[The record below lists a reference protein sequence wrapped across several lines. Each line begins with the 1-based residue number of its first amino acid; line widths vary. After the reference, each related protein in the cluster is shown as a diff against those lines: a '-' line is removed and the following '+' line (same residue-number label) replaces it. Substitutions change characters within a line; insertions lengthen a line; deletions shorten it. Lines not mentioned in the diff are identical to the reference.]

1 MLRRALSGLVMCT
14 VFGALAAHAGQFLE
28 APQYPVGS
36 NPQAA
41 AFGDF
46 RNDGKRDVVVANSGN
61 SGGNSISVLLGNGDG
76 TFQPQT
82 VYATDAAPGGIAVGD
97 FNGDGYSDI
106 AVTNSGSNTVSIFL
120 NKGDGTGTFL
130 PKIDTSTGNQP
141 QGVAV
146 GHFNGDDNLDLAVT
160 NAADGTVGVFLGK
173 GNGTFSAQ
181 VTYTTG
187 FNPWSIAVGCVHAKF
202 SGCTVMDLVVA
213 NKNNNNVISVLLG
226 NGDGTFKTQLQSVT
240 GSIPVSVGLADFN
253 GDGYLDVAVADQAG
267 NAVSVMLGTG
277 TGSFPTHVEYPTA
290 AFPTG
295 VAVGDFNNDGNLDLA
310 VSAGNGNTVSVL
322 WGKGDGTFEGQ
333 VNAGTGDIPYSVVAA
348 DFNNDNTTDL
358 LAANS
363 GGNSVSVILSNG
375 NGTFQTRTDF
385 AAGTT
390 PRAVATGNFNSD
402 GFPDLVVTNSNCANF
417 PSCGPSTISILLGNG
432 DGTFQAPTSYSTG
445 TDTYPYF
452 VVVGDFNGDGIA
464 DIAVANY
471 ATNTISVFLGNGSTG
486 VGDGTFQAHIDTSTG
501 GEEPTSIATGDFNGD
516 GKLDVAVTNFHTN
529 NVSVLLGNGDGTF
542 TPAPGSPYAAG
553 NGPISVA
560 TGTFSGGQIDLAVV
574 NETDNTAGVLI
585 GNGDG
590 TFKPQTPQ
598 TTYSTGSGGNPL
610 SVVTGRFSNG
620 GSLDLAVAD
629 FLTQEVSVLLGNGDG
644 TFQAVK
650 YYATGNANPSSIVF
664 ADFNGDGNLDL
675 ALTSTPL
682 GSAPGN
688 LVSLL
693 LGNGDGTF
701 QAATPSTLF
710 GTGSEAYSAVV
721 GDFNGDGAE
730 DLAVANGVSNT
741 VSVLLNTQGT
751 AMSLVSSSG
760 INSSFGQLVKLT
772 ATVAASVSNGMGAP
786 TGTVTV
792 MNGST
797 MIGVPGTL
805 VNGQYSV
812 STSTLPVGTDL
823 LSAVYTSTNG
833 YQKHTVTLT
842 QTVQKAASSTALTS
856 SAASSSLNQSVT
868 FTATVSPSTSGQP
881 TGTVTFLDGTT
892 PLGSPA
898 LSAGVAT
905 LAISTL
911 AIGTHTITG
920 SYSGDGNFSG
930 SNSNI
935 VSLVVTAAAPNF
947 SLSSSPASLSLSP
960 GASGQSTITVIPLG
974 GLNPST
980 VALSCS
986 ISTTLSP
993 APTCSLGGISVANSV
1008 GSSMLTVATTGAQAA
1023 LAPAPEHASRWLLA
1037 VGLLMPAMLLSA
1049 AGFNTPGR
1057 RKLLG
1062 ICLIF
1067 LVLSGCLLQVA
1078 CGGSGSNNTPP
1089 ATKTNQST
1097 PAGTYTVTITGN
1109 ASGEQHTTSV
1119 SLTVQ

>member
-1 MLRRALSGLVMCT
+1 MLRRALSGLVMYT

-28 APQYPVGS
+28 APQYPTGA
-36 NPQAA
+36 NPQAV
-41 AFGDF
+41 AFGYF
-46 RNDGKRDVVVANSGN
+46 RNDGRTVDVVVANSGS

-82 VYATDAAPGGIAVGD
+82 VYATDTAPEGIAVGD
-97 FNGDGYSDI
+97 FNGDGYADI

-120 NKGDGTGTFL
+120 NKGDGSGTFL
-130 PKIDTSTGNQP
+130 PKIDTSTGKQP

-146 GHFNGDDNLDLAVT
+146 GDFNGDGNLDLAVT
-160 NAADGTVGVFLGK
+160 NATDGTVGVLLGK
-173 GNGTFSAQ
+173 GNGSFAAQ
-181 VTYTTG
+181 VAYTTG
-187 FNPWSIAVGCVHAKF
+187 FNPWSIAVGCVHAKL

-213 NKNNNNVISVLLG
+213 NKNNNDVISVLLG
-226 NGDGTFKTQLQSVT
+226 NGDGTFKSQLQSVT
-240 GSIPVSVGLADFN
+240 GNTPVSVVLEDFN

-295 VAVGDFNNDGNLDLA
+295 VAVGDFNHDGNMDLA
-310 VSAGNGNTVSVL
+310 ISAGNGNTVSVL
-322 WGKGDGTFEGQ
+322 WGQGDGTFVGQ

-348 DFNNDNTTDL
+348 DFNNDGTTDL

-363 GGNSVSVILSNG
+363 GGNSISVILSNG
-375 NGTFQTRTDF
+375 NKTFQTRTDF
-385 AAGTT
+385 PAGTT
-390 PRAVATGNFNSD
+390 PRAVATGDFNAD
-402 GFPDLVVTNSNCANF
+402 GVPDLVVTNSNCANF
-417 PSCGPSTISILLGNG
+417 PNCGPSTISILLGNG
-432 DGTFQAPTSYSTG
+432 DGSFQGPTGYSTG

-452 VVVGDFNGDGIA
+452 VAVGDFNGDKIA

-471 ATNTISVFLGNGSTG
+471 ATNTVSVFLGN
-486 VGDGTFQAHIDTSTG
+486 GDGTFQAHIDTSTG
-501 GEEPTSIATGDFNGD
+501 GEEPTSIAIGDFNGD
-516 GKLDVAVTNFHTN
+516 GHLDVAVTNFHTN

-542 TPAPGSPYAAG
+542 TPAAGSPYAAG

-560 TGTFSGGQIDLAVV
+560 TGKFGGGQIDLVVV
-574 NETDNTAGVLI
+574 NETDNTAGVII

-590 TFKPQTPQ
+590 TFKPQTPS

-610 SVVTGRFSNG
+610 SVVTGAFGNG

-664 ADFNGDGNLDL
+664 ADFNGDGIVDL

-693 LGNGDGTF
+693 FGKVDGSF
-701 QAATPSTLF
+701 QPATTSTLF

-730 DLAVANGVSNT
+730 DLVVANGVSNT

-751 AMSLVSSSG
+751 AMSLVSSG
-760 INSSFGQLVKLT
+760 NNSPYGQSVTLT
-772 ATVAASVSNGMGAP
+772 TTVAASVSNGMGAP
-786 TGTVTV
+786 TGSVTV

-797 MIGVPGTL
+797 ILGSGSL
-805 VNGQYSV
+805 ANGGYSV
-812 STSTLPVGTDL
+812 STSTLPVGTNS
-823 LSAVYTSTNG
+823 LSAVYTSNNG
-833 YQKHTVTLT
+833 YQTHTVNFT
-842 QTVQKAASSTALTS
+842 QTVEKAATSTALTS
-856 SAASSSLNQSVT
+856 SPTSSGLNQLVT
-868 FTATVSPSTSGQP
+868 FTATVSPRTSGQP
-881 TGTVTFLDGTT
+881 TGTVTFSDGTT

-898 LSAGVAT
+898 LSEGVAT
-905 LAISTL
+905 LAIATL
-911 AIGTHTITG
+911 AIGTHTITAA
-920 SYSGDGNFSG
+920 YSGDGNFNLST
-930 SNSNI
+930 SN
-935 VSLVVTAAAPNF
+935 VASLVVGTAAALDF
-947 SLSSSPASLSLSP
+947 GLSSSPASLSVAP
-960 GASGQSTITVIPLG
+960 GASGQSTITISPVG

-980 VALSCS
+980 VALTCS
-986 ISTTLSP
+986 VSTTFSP
-993 APTCSLGGISVANSV
+993 APTCSLGATAVANNS
-1008 GSSMLTVATTGAQAA
+1008 GSSMLTVATTGAQAV
-1023 LAPAPEHASRWLLA
+1023 LAPAPEHGSRWLFA
-1037 VGLLMPAMLLSA
+1037 IGVLMPAILLSA
-1049 AGFNTPGR
+1049 AGWNTPRR

-1062 ICLIF
+1062 ICLVF
-1067 LVLSGCLLQVA
+1067 LVLGGCLLQVA
-1078 CGGSGSNNTPP
+1078 CGGSGSNSTPP
-1089 ATKTNQST
+1089 PTSKANPST

-1109 ASGEQHTTSV
+1109 ASGEQHTTVV

>member
-1 MLRRALSGLVMCT
+1 MLRRALSGLVMYT
-14 VFGALAAHAGQFLE
+14 VFGVLAAHAGQFLE
-28 APQYPVGS
+28 APQYPVGA
-36 NPQAA
+36 NPQAVA
-41 AFGDF
+41 YGDF
-46 RNDGKRDVVVANSGN
+46 RHKDNSGNLDVVVANSGN
-61 SGGNSISVLLGNGDG
+61 PGGNSISVLLGNGDG
-76 TFQPQT
+76 TFQTPAA
-82 VYATDAAPGGIAVGD
+82 VYATDTAPEGIAVGD
-97 FNGDGYSDI
+97 FNGDGYPDI

-130 PKIDTSTGNQP
+130 PKIDTATGRQP

-146 GHFNGDDNLDLAVT
+146 GYFNGDNNLDLAVT
-160 NAADGTVGVFLGK
+160 NAVDGTVGVFLGK

-202 SGCTVMDLVVA
+202 AGCSVMDLVVA

-226 NGDGTFKTQLQSVT
+226 NGDGTFKSQLQSTT
-240 GSIPVSVGLADFN
+240 GNTPVSVALADFN

-290 AFPTG
+290 AFPTS
-295 VAVGDFNNDGNLDLA
+295 VAVGDFNHDGNTDLA

-322 WGKGDGTFEGQ
+322 WGKGDGTFAGQ
-333 VNAGTGDIPYSVVAA
+333 VNAGTGDIPYSVVSANFA
-348 DFNNDNTTDL
+348 GHNDGTTDL
-358 LAANS
+358 VTANS
-363 GGNSVSVILSNG
+363 GGNSVSAIVSNG
-375 NGTFQTRTDF
+375 NETFQTRTDF
-385 AAGTT
+385 DAGTT
-390 PRAVATGNFNSD
+390 PRAVATGDFNSD
-402 GFPDLVVTNSNCANF
+402 GFADLVVTNSNCANF
-417 PSCGPSTISILLGNG
+417 PSCGPSTISILLGDG
-432 DGTFQAPTSYSTG
+432 DGTFQGPTSYSTG

-452 VVVGDFNGDGIA
+452 VVVGDFNGDKVA

-471 ATNTISVFLGNGSTG
+471 ATNTVSVFLGNG
-486 VGDGTFQAHIDTSTG
+486 DGTFQPHIDTSTG

-516 GKLDVAVTNFHTN
+516 GKLDIAVTNFYTN
-529 NVSVLLGNGDGTF
+529 NVSVLLGKGDGTF
-542 TPAPGSPYAAG
+542 TPASGSPYAAG

-560 TGTFSGGQIDLAVV
+560 VAQFGGGQIDLVVV
-574 NETDNTAGVLI
+574 NETDSTAGVLV

-590 TFKPQTPQ
+590 TFKPQSQHP
-598 TTYSTGSGGNPL
+598 TYSTGSGGNPL
-610 SVVTGRFSNG
+610 SVVAGAFSG
-620 GSLDLAVAD
+620 VGSLDLAVAD

-693 LGNGDGTF
+693 FGKGDGTF
-701 QAATPSTLF
+701 KPATASTLF

-721 GDFNGDGAE
+721 GDFNGDGAQ
-730 DLAVANGVSNT
+730 DLVVANGVSNT

-751 AMSLVSSSG
+751 AMSLVSSAN
-760 INSSFGQLVKLT
+760 NSTYGESVTLT
-772 ATVAASVSNGMGAP
+772 TRVAASVSNGMGAP
-786 TGTVTV
+786 TGNVTV

-797 MIGVPGTL
+797 IIGTPGPL
-805 VNGQYSV
+805 VNGQFAV
-812 STSTLPVGTDL
+812 STSTLPVGVNQ
-823 LSAVYTSTNG
+823 LSAVYTSNNG
-833 YQKHTVTLT
+833 YQKHTVGLT
-842 QTVQKAASSTALTS
+842 QTVQKAGTTTVLTPSTTSST
-856 SAASSSLNQSVT
+856 LNQSVT
-868 FTATVSPSTSGQP
+868 FTATVSPSTSGVP

-898 LSAGVAT
+898 LSGGVAS
-905 LAISTL
+905 LSISTL
-911 AIGTHTITG
+911 AIGTHTITA
-920 SYSGDGNFSG
+920 SYSGDGNF
-930 SNSNI
+930 N
-935 VSLVVTAAAPNF
+935 VSTSSVVNLVVAAAVPDF
-947 SLSSSPASLSLSP
+947 SLSSSPTSLSVAA
-960 GASGQSTITVIPLG
+960 GASGQSMITINPLG

-980 VALSCS
+980 VALTCS

-993 APTCSLGGISVANSV
+993 APTCSLGSISVANNT

-1023 LAPAPEHASRWLLA
+1023 LTPAPEHGSRWLLA
-1037 VGLLMPAMLLSA
+1037 LGLLMPAMLLSA
-1049 AGFNTPGR
+1049 AGVNTPGR

-1067 LVLSGCLLQVA
+1067 LVLSGCLLQAA
-1078 CGGSGSNNTPP
+1078 CGGSGSSTPP
-1089 ATKTNQST
+1089 PTTKTNPST
-1097 PAGTYTVTITGN
+1097 PAGTYTVMITGN

>member
-1 MLRRALSGLVMCT
+1 MLRRALSGLVMYT

-28 APQYPVGS
+28 APQYPTGA
-36 NPQAA
+36 NPQAV
-41 AFGDF
+41 AFGHF
-46 RNDGKRDVVVANSGN
+46 RNEGTTVDVVVANSGS

-76 TFQPQT
+76 TFQPQA
-82 VYATDAAPGGIAVGD
+82 VYATDTAPEGIAVGD
-97 FNGDGYSDI
+97 FNGDGYADI

-130 PKIDTSTGNQP
+130 PKIDTSTGKQP

-146 GHFNGDDNLDLAVT
+146 GDFNGDGNLDLAVT
-160 NAADGTVGVFLGK
+160 NATDGTVGVLLGK
-173 GNGTFSAQ
+173 GNGSFAAQ
-181 VTYTTG
+181 VAYTTG
-187 FNPWSIAVGCVHAKF
+187 FNPWSIAVGCVHAKL

-226 NGDGTFKTQLQSVT
+226 NGDGTFKSQLQSVT
-240 GSIPVSVGLADFN
+240 GNTPVSVVLEDFN

-277 TGSFPTHVEYPTA
+277 TGSFPTHLEYPTA

-295 VAVGDFNNDGNLDLA
+295 VAVGDFNHDGSLDLA

-322 WGKGDGTFEGQ
+322 WGQGDGTFAGQ

-348 DFNNDNTTDL
+348 DFNNDGTTDL

-363 GGNSVSVILSNG
+363 GGTSISVILSNG
-375 NGTFQTRTDF
+375 NKTFQTRTDF
-385 AAGTT
+385 AAGPT
-390 PRAVATGNFNSD
+390 PRAVATGDFNAD
-402 GFPDLVVTNSNCANF
+402 GVPDLVVTNSNCANF
-417 PSCGPSTISILLGNG
+417 PNCGPSTISILLGNG
-432 DGTFQAPTSYSTG
+432 DGSFQGPTGYSTG

-452 VVVGDFNGDGIA
+452 VAVGDFNGDKIA

-471 ATNTISVFLGNGSTG
+471 ATNTVSVFLGN
-486 VGDGTFQAHIDTSTG
+486 GDGTFQAHTDTSTG
-501 GEEPTSIATGDFNGD
+501 GEEPTSIAIGDFNGD
-516 GKLDVAVTNFHTN
+516 GHLDVAVTNFHTN

-542 TPAPGSPYAAG
+542 TPATGSPYAAG

-560 TGTFSGGQIDLAVV
+560 TGKFSGGQIDLVVV

-590 TFKPQTPQ
+590 TFKPQTPS

-610 SVVTGRFSNG
+610 SVVTGAFGNG

-664 ADFNGDGNLDL
+664 ADFNGDGILDL

-693 LGNGDGTF
+693 FGKVDGSF
-701 QAATPSTLF
+701 QPATTSTLF

-730 DLAVANGVSNT
+730 DLVVANGVSNT

-751 AMSLVSSSG
+751 AMSLVSSG
-760 INSSFGQLVKLT
+760 NNSPYGQSVT
-772 ATVAASVSNGMGAP
+772 FTTTVAASVSNGMGAP
-786 TGTVTV
+786 TGSVTV

-797 MIGVPGTL
+797 ILGSGSL
-805 VNGQYSV
+805 ANGEYSV
-812 STSTLPVGTDL
+812 SSSTLPVGTNS
-823 LSAVYTSTNG
+823 LSAVYTSNNG
-833 YQKHTVTLT
+833 YQTHTVNLT
-842 QTVQKAASSTALTS
+842 QTVEKAATSTALTS
-856 SAASSSLNQSVT
+856 SPTSSGLNQSVT
-868 FTATVSPSTSGQP
+868 FTATVSPRTTGQP
-881 TGTVTFLDGTT
+881 TGTVTFSNGTT
-892 PLGSPA
+892 PLGSAA
-898 LSAGVAT
+898 LSGGVAS
-905 LAISTL
+905 LSISTL
-911 AIGTHTITG
+911 AIGTHNITAA
-920 SYSGDGNFSG
+920 YSGDGNFNVST
-930 SNSNI
+930 SSV
-935 VSLVVTAAAPNF
+935 VSLVVGAAVPDF
-947 SLSSSPASLSLSP
+947 SLSSSPTSLSVAP
-960 GASGQSTITVIPLG
+960 GASGQSTITISPLG

-980 VALSCS
+980 VALTCS
-986 ISTTLSP
+986 ISTSLST
-993 APTCSLGGISVANSV
+993 APTCSLGAMAVANNT
-1008 GSSMLTVATTGAQAA
+1008 GSSMLTLATTGTQAA
-1023 LAPAPEHASRWLLA
+1023 LAPAPEHGSRWLFA
-1037 VGLLMPAMLLSA
+1037 IGVLMPAMLLSA
-1049 AGFNTPGR
+1049 GGLNKPSR
-1057 RKLLG
+1057 RKLVG
-1062 ICLIF
+1062 ICLVF
-1067 LVLSGCLLQVA
+1067 LVLGGCLLQVA
-1078 CGGSGSNNTPP
+1078 CGGSGSNSTPP
-1089 ATKTNQST
+1089 PNKTNPST
-1097 PAGTYTVTITGN
+1097 AAGTYAVTITGN
-1109 ASGEQHTTSV
+1109 ASGEQHTTMV

>member
-1 MLRRALSGLVMCT
+1 MLRRALSGLVMYT
-14 VFGALAAHAGQFLE
+14 VFGVLAAHAGQFLE
-28 APQYPVGS
+28 APQYPVGA
-36 NPQAA
+36 NPQAV

-46 RNDGKRDVVVANSGN
+46 RNNGNLDVVVANSGN
-61 SGGNSISVLLGNGDG
+61 PGGNSISVLLGNGNG
-76 TFQPQT
+76 TFQTPGA
-82 VYATDAAPGGIAVGD
+82 VYATDTAPEGIAVGD
-97 FNGDGYSDI
+97 FNGDGYPDI

-120 NKGDGTGTFL
+120 NKGDGSGTFL
-130 PKIDTSTGNQP
+130 PKIDTATGKQP

-146 GHFNGDDNLDLAVT
+146 GDFNGDGNLDLAVT
-160 NAADGTVGVFLGK
+160 NATDGTVGVLLGK
-173 GNGTFSAQ
+173 GNGSFNAQ
-181 VTYTTG
+181 VAYTTG
-187 FNPWSIAVGCVHAKF
+187 FNPWSVAVGCVHAKF

-226 NGDGTFKTQLQSVT
+226 NGDGTFKSQLQSTT
-240 GSIPVSVGLADFN
+240 GNTPVSVALADFN

-290 AFPTG
+290 AFPTS
-295 VAVGDFNNDGNLDLA
+295 VAVGDFNHDGNMDLA

-322 WGKGDGTFEGQ
+322 WGQGNGMFAGQ

-348 DFNNDNTTDL
+348 NFANHSDGTTDL
-358 LAANS
+358 VTANS
-363 GGNSVSVILSNG
+363 GGNSVSAIVSNG
-375 NGTFQTRTDF
+375 NQTFQTRTDF
-385 AAGTT
+385 DAGTT
-390 PRAVATGNFNSD
+390 PRAVATGDFNSD
-402 GFPDLVVTNSNCANF
+402 GVPDLVVTNSNCANF
-417 PSCGPSTISILLGNG
+417 PSCGPSTISILLGKG
-432 DGTFQAPTSYSTG
+432 DGTFQGPASYSTG
-445 TDTYPYF
+445 TDTYPYY
-452 VVVGDFNGDGIA
+452 VVVGDFNGDKIA

-471 ATNTISVFLGNGSTG
+471 ATNTISVFLGNG
-486 VGDGTFQAHIDTSTG
+486 DGTFQSHIDTSTG

-516 GKLDVAVTNFHTN
+516 GKLDVAVTNFYTN

-542 TPAPGSPYAAG
+542 TPASGSPYAAG

-560 TGTFSGGQIDLAVV
+560 VAEFAGGQIDLVVV
-574 NETDNTAGVLI
+574 NETDSTAGVLV

-590 TFKPQTPQ
+590 TFKPQSQHP
-598 TTYSTGSGGNPL
+598 TYSTGSGGNPL
-610 SVVTGRFSNG
+610 SVVAGAFSG
-620 GSLDLAVAD
+620 VGSLDLAVAD

-693 LGNGDGTF
+693 FGIGNGTF
-701 QAATPSTLF
+701 KAATSSTLF

-721 GDFNGDGAE
+721 GDFNGDGAQ
-730 DLAVANGVSNT
+730 DVVVANGVSNT

-751 AMSLVSSSG
+751 AMSLVSSG
-760 INSSFGQLVKLT
+760 NNSPYGQSVTLT
-772 ATVAASVSNGMGAP
+772 TTVAASVSNGMGAP
-786 TGTVTV
+786 TGSVTV

-797 MIGVPGTL
+797 VLGFGNL
-805 VNGQYSV
+805 ANGQYSV
-812 STSTLPVGTDL
+812 NTSTLPVGTNS

-833 YQKHTVTLT
+833 YQKHTVGLT
-842 QTVQKAASSTALTS
+842 QTVQKAGTTTALTS
-856 SAASSSLNQSVT
+856 SPNSSTLNQPVT
-868 FTATVSPSTSGQP
+868 FTATVSPNTSGQP
-881 TGTVTFLDGTT
+881 TGTVAFTDGTT

-898 LSAGVAT
+898 LSGGIAT

-911 AIGTHTITG
+911 AIGTHNITAA
-920 SYSGDGNFSG
+920 YSGDGNF
-930 SNSNI
+930 N
-935 VSLVVTAAAPNF
+935 VSTSSVVNLVVAAAPAPDF
-947 SLSSSPASLSLSP
+947 SLSSSPTSLSVAP
-960 GASGQSTITVIPLG
+960 GASGQSTITISPSG

-980 VALSCS
+980 VALTCS

-993 APTCSLGGISVANSV
+993 APTCSLGAISVANNT
-1008 GSSMLTVATTGAQAA
+1008 GTSMLTVATTGAQAA
-1023 LAPAPEHASRWLLA
+1023 LAPAPEHGSRWLLA
-1037 VGLLMPAMLLSA
+1037 LGLLMPAMLLGA
-1049 AGFNTPGR
+1049 ASFNTAGR
-1057 RKLLG
+1057 RKFLG
-1062 ICLIF
+1062 VCLIF
-1067 LVLSGCLLQVA
+1067 LAMSGCLLQAA
-1078 CGGSGSNNTPP
+1078 CGGSGSNSTPP
-1089 ATKTNQST
+1089 PTTKTNPST